1 MESVSQFAMP
11 FQLPTCQVV
20 PMPDNQVS
28 LQIDGEE
35 RARWHFDAKYPR
47 PFFYPLIGPSGD
59 TLTRMGHPGAQNHDH
74 HRSVWWAHA
83 KVDGEDYWSENGGT
97 QIRQRLWLAYADGN
111 DEAIIATRAGW
122 INKAGREVLE
132 QEMVASMRPGPEGE
146 WFLELQSTFTPKAAQ
161 VTLEQSN
168 FGLFAVRVA
177 AGVASYWGDGEITS
191 SEGAQGEPAI
201 FGQSA
206 AWMDYSGA
214 VASRRNGKRVAVTEG
229 ITYFDHEANPSYPS
243 HWHVREDGWMGA
255 SLCRHEPV
263 VIKEE
268 KPLRVRYL
276 LHIHRNGVDAVV
288 ANRSA
293 DLFNRSPGFT
303 VIPAK
308 RKHRQFE
315 VMREQ

>member
-1 MESVSQFAMP
+1 MP
-11 FQLPTCQVV
+11 FQLPLCQVI
-20 PMPDNQVS
+20 PLPDDQVS
-28 LQIDGEE
+28 LQIDGVEKV
-35 RARWHFDAKYPR
+35 RWHFDAKYPR
-47 PFFYPLIGPSGD
+47 PFFYPILGPSGQ

-97 QIRQRLWLAYADGN
+97 QIRQQMWLAYADS
-111 DEAIIATRAGW
+111 DAEAIMATRAAW
-122 INKAGREVLE
+122 INKAGQPVLE
-132 QEMVASMRPGPEGE
+132 QEMTASVRPGPRDE
-146 WFLELQSTFTPKAAQ
+146 WFLELQSTFTPKKAQ
-161 VTLEQSN
+161 VMLEQSN

-177 AGVASYWGDGEITS
+177 AGVAEFWGDGKLTN
-191 SEGAQGEPAI
+191 SEGAEGEPAI

-214 VASRRNGKRVAVTEG
+214 VGVRRNGKRVTVTEG

-255 SLCRHEPV
+255 SICRHEPV
-263 VIKEE
+263 AIQRE

-276 LHIHRNGVDAVV
+276 LHIHRNGVDAAV
-288 ANRSA
+288 ANRLG

-303 VIPAK
+303 VIKGK
-308 RKHRQFE
+308 RKHHQYE
-315 VMREQ
+315 VMREERRSS

>member
-1 MESVSQFAMP
+1 MA
-11 FQLPTCQVV
+11 FQLPLCQVV
-20 PMPDNQVS
+20 PLPDDQVS
-28 LQIDGEE
+28 LQIDGLEKV
-35 RARWHFDAKYPR
+35 RWHFDAKYPR
-47 PFFYPLIGPSGD
+47 PFFYPILGPSGQ

-83 KVDGEDYWSENGGT
+83 KLDGEDYWSENGGT
-97 QIRQRLWLAYADGN
+97 QIRQLMWLAYADS
-111 DEAIIATRAGW
+111 DAEAMMATRAAW
-122 INKAGREVLE
+122 INKAGQPVLE
-132 QEMVASMRPGPEGE
+132 QEMVASVRPGPQDE
-146 WFLELQSTFTPKAAQ
+146 WFLEVQSNFTPKKSQ

-177 AGVASYWGDGEITS
+177 AGVAEFWGDGKLTS
-191 SEGAQGEPAI
+191 SEGAEGESAI

-206 AWMDYSGA
+206 GWMDYSGA
-214 VASRRNGKRVAVTEG
+214 VGVRHNGKRVAVTEG
-229 ITYFDHEANPSYPS
+229 ITYFDHEANTSYPS

-276 LHIHRNGVDAVV
+276 LHIHRNGVDAAV
-288 ANRSA
+288 ANRLA

>member
-1 MESVSQFAMP
+1 MS
-11 FQLPTCQVV
+11 FQLPLCQVV
-20 PMPDNQVS
+20 PLPDDQVS
-28 LQIDGEE
+28 LQIDGIEK
-35 RARWHFDAKYPR
+35 ARWHFDAKCPR
-47 PFFYPLIGPSGD
+47 PFFYPILGPSGE

-97 QIRQRLWLAYADGN
+97 QIRQLMWLAYADS
-111 DEAIIATRAGW
+111 DAEAIMAARAGW
-122 INKAGREVLE
+122 FNQAGESVME
-132 QEMVASMRPGPEGE
+132 QEMVASVRPGPQSE
-146 WFLELQSTFTPKAAQ
+146 WLLELQSTFTPKKTK
-161 VTLEQSN
+161 VTLGQSN

-177 AGVASYWGDGEITS
+177 AGVAEFWGAGKLTS
-191 SEGAQGEPAI
+191 SEGAEGESAI

-214 VASRRNGKRVAVTEG
+214 VGVRRNGKREAVTEG
-229 ITYFDHEANPSYPS
+229 ITYFDHEVNPSYPS

-263 VIKEE
+263 VIQQE

-276 LHIHRNGVDAVV
+276 LHIHRDDVDAAV
-288 ANRSA
+288 ANRLG

-303 VIPAK
+303 VIKGK
-308 RKHRQFE
+308 RKHHQYE
-315 VMREQ
+315 VMREERR

>member
-1 MESVSQFAMP
+1 MP
-11 FQLPTCQVV
+11 FQLPLCQVV
-20 PMPDNQVS
+20 PLPDDQVS
-28 LQIDGEE
+28 LQIDGIEK
-35 RARWHFDAKYPR
+35 ARWHFDAKYPR
-47 PFFYPLIGPSGD
+47 PFFYPILGPSGE

-97 QIRQRLWLAYADGN
+97 QIRQLMWLAYADSN
-111 DEAIIATRAGW
+111 AEAMIATRAAW
-122 INKAGREVLE
+122 INKAGQPVLE
-132 QEMVASMRPGPEGE
+132 QEMVASVRPGPQDE
-146 WFLELQSTFTPKAAQ
+146 WFLEVQSTFTPKKPQ

-177 AGVASYWGDGEITS
+177 AGVAEFWGDGKLTS
-191 SEGAQGEPAI
+191 SEGGEREPAI

-214 VASRRNGKRVAVTEG
+214 VGVRRNGKRVAVTEG
-229 ITYFDHEANPSYPS
+229 ITYFDHEANLSYPS

-255 SLCRHEPV
+255 SVCRHEPV

-276 LHIHRNGVDAVV
+276 LHIHRHGINAAV
-288 ANRSA
+288 ANRLA
-293 DLFNRSPGFT
+293 DLFNRSPGFA
-303 VIPAK
+303 VIKGK
-308 RKHRQFE
+308 RKHHQFE
-315 VMREQ
+315 VMREPEGR

>member
-1 MESVSQFAMP
+1 M
-11 FQLPTCQVV
+11 
-20 PMPDNQVS
+20 
-28 LQIDGEE
+28 
-35 RARWHFDAKYPR
+35 
-47 PFFYPLIGPSGD
+47 
-59 TLTRMGHPGAQNHDH
+59 
-74 HRSVWWAHA
+74 
-83 KVDGEDYWSENGGT
+83 
-97 QIRQRLWLAYADGN
+97 
-111 DEAIIATRAGW
+111 ATRAGW
-122 INKAGREVLE
+122 INRAGQTVME
-132 QEMVASMRPGPEGE
+132 QEMVASVRPGPQDE
-146 WFLELQSTFTPKAAQ
+146 WFLEVQSTFTPKKPQ

-177 AGVASYWGDGEITS
+177 AGVAEFWGDGKLTS
-191 SEGAQGEPAI
+191 SEGAEGEPAI

-214 VASRRNGKRVAVTEG
+214 VGIRRNGKRVAVTEG

-276 LHIHRNGVDAVV
+276 LHIHRNGVDAAV
-288 ANRSA
+288 ANRLA

>member
-1 MESVSQFAMP
+1 MA
-11 FQLPTCQVV
+11 FQLPLCQVV
-20 PMPDNQVS
+20 PLPDDQVS
-28 LQIDGEE
+28 LQIDGLEKV
-35 RARWHFDAKYPR
+35 RWHFDAKYPR
-47 PFFYPLIGPSGD
+47 PFFYPILGPSGQ

-83 KVDGEDYWSENGGT
+83 KLDGEDYWSENGGT
-97 QIRQRLWLAYADGN
+97 QIRQLMWLAYADS
-111 DEAIIATRAGW
+111 DAEAMMATRAAW
-122 INKAGREVLE
+122 INKAGQPVLE
-132 QEMVASMRPGPEGE
+132 QEMVASVRPGPQDE
-146 WFLELQSTFTPKAAQ
+146 WFLEVQSNFTPKKSQ

-177 AGVASYWGDGEITS
+177 AGVAEFWGDGKLTS
-191 SEGAQGEPAI
+191 SEGAEGESAI

-206 AWMDYSGA
+206 GWMDYSGA
-214 VASRRNGKRVAVTEG
+214 VGVRHNDKRVAVTEG
-229 ITYFDHEANPSYPS
+229 ITYFDHEANTSYPS

-276 LHIHRNGVDAVV
+276 LHIHRNGVDAAV
-288 ANRSA
+288 ANRLA

-303 VIPAK
+303 VIKGK
-308 RKHRQFE
+308 RKHHQYE
-315 VMREQ
+315 VMREEGR